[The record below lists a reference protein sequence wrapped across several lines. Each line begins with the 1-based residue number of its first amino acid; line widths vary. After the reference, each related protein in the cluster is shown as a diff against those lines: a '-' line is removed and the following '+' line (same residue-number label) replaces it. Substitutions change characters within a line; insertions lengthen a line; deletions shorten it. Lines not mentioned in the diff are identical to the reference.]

1 MMMMRGGTMMD
12 CQELSKKKRKFF
24 YGRDCGREKIMM
36 EERILRAF
44 NFNAL
49 EQFLIIAIF

>member
-36 EERILRAF
+36 EFFRTNNIL
-44 NFNAL
+44 N
-49 EQFLIIAIF
+49 I